1 MTAHKIEDIKMKQ
14 NNSYEIRIALLEQ
27 SNANINETLKD
38 IKQGLNRLENKID
51 SLDKKIDDTS
61 KTLRNEMHSQFSA
74 LDKKIDSKFEI
85 IDKKIDSIHSRIWH
99 LFLCGVG
106 AFAGMLTLIAHAEK
120 WI

>member
-74 LDKKIDSKFEI
+74 LDKKIDS
-85 IDKKIDSIHSRIWH
+85 IHSRIWH